1 MLSIVQEEVSNRFS
15 ALPLPRQ
22 RTADEVPLRQLF
34 NANLPATELSV
45 CKEIL
50 RKLTAIDSASVA
62 AESVRRQLRRP
73 RALGAAGVAR
83 IQPVAAAC
91 PVGPSTQPA
100 LPHLVSLPD
109 CRSTSS

>member
-83 IQPVAAAC
+83 IQPVAAALPCRALNAAC
-91 PVGPSTQPA
+91 PAPPRFTP
-100 LPHLVSLPD
+100 
-109 CRSTSS
+109 